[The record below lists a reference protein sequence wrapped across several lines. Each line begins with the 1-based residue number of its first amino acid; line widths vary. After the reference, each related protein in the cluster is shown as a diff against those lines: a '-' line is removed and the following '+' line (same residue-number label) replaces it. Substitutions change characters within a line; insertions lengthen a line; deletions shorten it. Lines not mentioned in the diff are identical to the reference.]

1 MKYLKIC
8 NNFFFKRNLSVFDIL
23 CLIMVGSACD
33 TSMWFMLLGIPLTMA
48 SLQFEKWFTDNKE

>member
-23 CLIMVGSACD
+23 CLLMVGVACD
-33 TSMWFMLLGIPLTMA
+33 ISMWFLLLAIPLTMA
-48 SLQFEKWFTDNKE
+48 SMKFEEWFTDNED